1 VAKRKQKLRQKLIAE
16 FLFWLHVLISVV
28 ILFMGLFVAWYWVI
42 VVLLLLRLH
51 QIILHGCVV
60 TLLAQKEGAMPK
72 GMVFYQ
78 LMAKRFFG
86 YRLKKRYVKPTLII
100 HYCAALGIAIAAG
113 HYNFGLHF

>member
-1 VAKRKQKLRQKLIAE
+1 
-16 FLFWLHVLISVV
+16 
-28 ILFMGLFVAWYWVI
+28 MGLFVAWYWVI

-51 QIILHGCVV
+51 QIVLHGCVV

-86 YRLKKRYVKPTLII
+86 FRLKKRYVKPTLII
-100 HYCAALGIAIAAG
+100 HYSAALLIAILAG
-113 HYNFGLHF
+113 HYNFRLHI